1 MGCKGIAKHP
11 EKSDMK
17 KVVITNVWGPT
28 NRGDAAL
35 VEALVAEI
43 HKMLRDIPHR
53 ISGLATHWQLQSQQ
67 IPDVEWHGALIYS
80 RFQDKIPRRV
90 ERLLRTAA
98 IVPYL
103 LLGDSPLTRLFLSA
117 RQKKACDLLKSAD
130 LVMTAPG
137 GFILDAHLN
146 VISMLLE
153 IMIPKMHG
161 KKVFLSPQSIGPV
174 RSGILKYI
182 VSKAL
187 DGCDTICLR
196 EPISMEFVQQELK
209 VPRSRVIRMSDLAFF
224 HNASERQLAKRILE
238 EEFGIRPGERFIA
251 ATVVQW
257 NFPHHRDPAALRR
270 RYLQAVGDALSQAGD
285 RYDAKIVMLNQ
296 VSEDLP
302 NARIVKEIV
311 GKRLLIDTKDRTP
324 AVMRGMFFHAT
335 LSVTSRFHSCIFS
348 LLEGTPSIAISYVW
362 KTEGIMRELKLSDWV
377 HSIETVGA
385 STILQQIDEIMA
397 RRDQMSISVQEKVA
411 AYRTKFPNYADLIGE
426 ALVGNARPVVG
437 SSGGSESSAG
447 SIRARSTQVPAT

>member
-1 MGCKGIAKHP
+1 
-11 EKSDMK
+11 MK
-17 KVVITNVWGPT
+17 TIVITNVWGPY

-43 HKMLRDIPHR
+43 RNTLRDVPHR
-53 ISGLATHWQLQSQQ
+53 ISGMATYWELQKQH
-67 IPDVEWHGALIYS
+67 IPDVEWKGALIYS
-80 RFQDKIPRRV
+80 RYNDKLRRRA

-98 IVPYL
+98 MIPYVL
-103 LLGDSPLTRLFLSA
+103 FGDSPLTRIFLSA
-117 RQKKACDLLKSAD
+117 RQKEACDLLKSAD

-153 IMIPKMHG
+153 IVIPKMHG
-161 KKVFLSPQSIGPV
+161 KKVLLSPQSIGPI
-174 RSGILKYI
+174 RSGILKFL

-187 DGCDTICLR
+187 DGCDTICVR
-196 EPISMEFVQQELK
+196 EPISMDFVQEELK
-209 VPRSRVIRMSDLAFF
+209 LPSSRVVRMIDLAFF
-224 HNASERQLAKRILE
+224 HNDSERRLAQRILND
-238 EEFGIRPGERFIA
+238 EFGIRPGERFIA

-270 RYLQAVGDALSQAGD
+270 RYLQAVGDALSRAAEKH
-285 RYDAKIVMLNQ
+285 DAKILILNQ
-296 VSEDLP
+296 VSEDLT
-302 NARIVKEIV
+302 NAQAVKEIV
-311 GKRLLIDTKDRTP
+311 GSRCLIDTEDRTP

-362 KTEGIMRELKLSDWV
+362 KTEGIMQELDLSDWV
-377 HSIETVGA
+377 HSIETVEA

-397 RRDQMSISVQEKVA
+397 GRDQMSISVQKKVA
-411 AYRTKFPNYADLIGE
+411 AYRTRFPNYADLIGE
-426 ALVGNARPVVG
+426 ALVGRRRPVVG
-437 SSGGSESSAG
+437 GSDGSENIAG